1 MTTVTGRLRP
11 FLLAVPFT
19 TIVTGLF
26 NLSERLSVPLG
37 LLAGAGWGIALGLLL
52 TWLGRTEARAAWV
65 EDGLVVAGITAV
77 AFAACGGLMALLVLA
92 GALDSPSLTGE
103 TLLKLFL
110 PMIPFYIVANS
121 VLELLIVPGLLYAGW
136 RAGPRRLLIV
146 AAAGLYFALRVW
158 TYLAFVPARLGFAA
172 QTHPN
177 VPLTAA
183 ERRQAHQE
191 LMVDDPRWI
200 LLLVI
205 FGLLLLAA
213 HLPRLR
219 APQGR
224 AAVSSS
230 STS

>member
-1 MTTVTGRLRP
+1 MNAVTGRLQP
-11 FLLAVPFT
+11 FLLAVPFSA
-19 TIVTGLF
+19 IITGLF
-26 NLSERLSVPLG
+26 NLSEQLSAPLG
-37 LLAGAGWGIALGLLL
+37 LLAGAAWGAVLGLVM
-52 TWLGRTEARAAWV
+52 TWIGRREGLAAWV
-65 EDGLVVAGITAV
+65 EDALVVAGVTVV
-77 AFAACGGLMALLVLA
+77 AFAACGGLMALLMLA
-92 GALDSPSLTGE
+92 GALDSTSLTGE
-103 TLLKLFL
+103 SLLKLFL
-110 PMIPFYIVANS
+110 PTIPFYIVANS
-121 VLELLIVPGLLYAGW
+121 VLELLIVPSLLYIGW
-136 RAGPRRLLIV
+136 RAGRRRILIV

-158 TYLAFVPARLGFAA
+158 TYLAFVPARLGFADA
-172 QTHPN
+172 AHAN
-177 VPLTAA
+177 VTLTAA

-219 APQGR
+219 GSQGR